1 MRSLSLDERG
11 GAVPAIRGVSHIEL
25 SVRDA
30 EQSAAWYGRVFGME
44 MFTPLARPDWG
55 PGLVTTLLHP
65 TGFVIGLLQ
74 HEPCEDGR
82 FSEFRLGLDHL
93 AFDIESRAELESW
106 VAHLDACGVDHS
118 PIKDESYVSVVVF
131 RDPDNI
137 QLELMYV
144 HFA

>member
-1 MRSLSLDERG
+1 M
-11 GAVPAIRGVSHIEL
+11 PAIRGVSHIEL

-30 EQSAAWYGRVFGME
+30 EQSGVWYGRVFGAE
-44 MFTPLARPDWG
+44 TLTPLTRTDWG

-65 TGFVIGLLQ
+65 SGFAFGLLQ
-74 HEPCEDGR
+74 HDPRENGR

-93 AFDIESRAELESW
+93 SFDVESRDELEEW
-106 VAHLDACGVDHS
+106 VVHLDACGVDHS
-118 PIKDESYVSVVVF
+118 PIKDESYGSVVVF

-144 HFA
+144 KVG